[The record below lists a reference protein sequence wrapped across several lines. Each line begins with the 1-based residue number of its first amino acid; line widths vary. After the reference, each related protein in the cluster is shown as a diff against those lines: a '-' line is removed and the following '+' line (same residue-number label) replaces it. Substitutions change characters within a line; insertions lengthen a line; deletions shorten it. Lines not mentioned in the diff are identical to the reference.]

1 MLDISISIKLSATK
15 KIIMK
20 LILRSRKNSAEV
32 NAGSM
37 ADIAFLLLIFFL
49 VTTTIGADKGL
60 NMLLPPKK
68 EDVPQDVNL
77 KDRNVFKVIVNSKN
91 QLLVEDEPMSIDI
104 LKEEAKKF
112 LSNNGG
118 DPSMSESPDKAVVSL
133 KTDRGTEYKVY
144 IRVLDELIAAYN
156 ELRAEKL
163 GISVDRYLQLD
174 EKIEKEDKMLDY
186 AQKAYPRRLSEAEPT
201 SIVK

>member
-1 MLDISISIKLSATK
+1 MAK
-15 KIIMK
+15 KK
-20 LILRSRKNSAEV
+20 SRAIPEI
-32 NAGSM
+32 NASSM

-68 EDVPQDVNL
+68 DVNVPQDVNL

-104 LKEEAKKF
+104 LREEAKKF
-112 LSNNGG
+112 LSNNGA
-118 DPSMSESPDKAVVSL
+118 DPAMSESPDKAVVSL

-163 GISVDRYLQLD
+163 GISVDRYLLLD
-174 EKIEKEDKMLDY
+174 EKIKKEDEMLDY

>member
-1 MLDISISIKLSATK
+1 MAK
-15 KIIMK
+15 KK
-20 LILRSRKNSAEV
+20 SRSTPEI
-32 NAGSM
+32 NASSM
-37 ADIAFLLLIFFL
+37 ADIAFLLLVFFL

-68 EDVPQDVNL
+68 TEETPPVDL

-112 LSNNGG
+112 LSNNNA
-118 DPSMSESPDKAVVSL
+118 DPTMSESPEKAVVSL

-144 IRVLDELIAAYN
+144 IKVLDELIAAYN

-163 GISVDRYLQLD
+163 GISVERYLDLD
-174 EKIEKEDKMLDY
+174 EKNPKEDKMLEY
-186 AQKAYPRRLSEAEPT
+186 AQKVYPRRLSEAEPT

>member
-1 MLDISISIKLSATK
+1 MAK
-15 KIIMK
+15 KK
-20 LILRSRKNSAEV
+20 SRAIPEI
-32 NAGSM
+32 NASSM

-68 EDVPQDVNL
+68 DESVPQDVNL

-91 QLLVEDEPMSIDI
+91 QLLVEDEPMSIDV
-104 LKEEAKKF
+104 LKDEAKKF
-112 LSNNGG
+112 LSNNNA
-118 DPSMSESPDKAVVSL
+118 DPTLSESPEKAVVSL

-163 GISVDRYLQLD
+163 GISVERYLQLD
-174 EKIEKEDKMLDY
+174 EKIKKEDEMLDY